1 VALRTGTRVLASGP
15 ALGFFGHDFG
25 EDWVVPKAE
34 VRYLVARDV
43 AASRLITAYGPDG
56 QVLGERLFADAA
68 DATAFMRRMS
78 DENLVETW
86 REIPD
91 GEVSAMRFLQTGSA
105 AS

>member
-1 VALRTGTRVLASGP
+1 MALRTGTRVLAPGP
-15 ALGFFGHDFG
+15 ALGFFGRDFG

-43 AASRLITAYGPDG
+43 AAARLITAYGSDG
-56 QVLGERLFADAA
+56 QVLGERLFANAA
-68 DATAFMRRMS
+68 EATAVMRRMK
-78 DENLVETW
+78 DENLVESW

-91 GEVSAMRFLQTGSA
+91 GEVSATRFLQTGSA